1 MSIPV
6 LPVANGA
13 MPRVGG
19 EITGVFLDSWTKR
32 VFRARRG
39 SPVLLLPFS
48 GSTGLYPVGTAVAIE
63 ESWAQQ
69 VIAAPSLKVIEALF
83 ARVTGKATVKAGG
96 FHSADGILFAANP
109 EVIDLAEL
117 RSTYP
122 VIDGAG
128 WRALQGSTEARGR
141 HDIRVSI
148 YGISHG
154 GEEVVLSGNLGDLVD
169 AEEAHTIEHA
179 IIRSLTQYAMVTPKT
194 LRECVRDETEDLKAS
209 LEIGYRLKMP
219 EVFGVT
225 ATGACGN
232 PLTGLAHFYLA
243 DGLRR
248 NLAKGASFTQSLED
262 ARLSALSRVTR
273 DLELTTR
280 RGACTLQGLKKGMMH
295 DDSVPDND
303 KLRSVLRRFP
313 LSPFA

>member
-1 MSIPV
+1 MRKGGGRSNEHPGSS
-6 LPVANGA
+6 VANGA

-109 EVIDLAEL
+109 EVIDLAKPEHL
-117 RSTYP
+117 S

-128 WRALQGSTEARGR
+128 WRASQGSTEARGR

-179 IIRSLTQYAMVTPKT
+179 IIRSLSQYAMVTPKT

-219 EVFGVT
+219 EVFESPRRALA
-225 ATGACGN
+225 ATSYRAG
-232 PLTGLAHFYLA
+232 
-243 DGLRR
+243 
-248 NLAKGASFTQSLED
+248 
-262 ARLSALSRVTR
+262 
-273 DLELTTR
+273 
-280 RGACTLQGLKKGMMH
+280 TLLLG
-295 DDSVPDND
+295 
-303 KLRSVLRRFP
+303 
-313 LSPFA
+313 